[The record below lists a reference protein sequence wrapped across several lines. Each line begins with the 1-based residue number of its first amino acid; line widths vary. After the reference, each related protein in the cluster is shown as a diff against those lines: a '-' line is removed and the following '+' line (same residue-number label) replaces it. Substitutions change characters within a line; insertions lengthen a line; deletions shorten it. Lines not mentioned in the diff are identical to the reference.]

1 MALAWILVAVLGSV
15 IDTGVDR
22 LSLIGCSIPMGIFV
36 GIAVTT
42 GNYFRAEI
50 QIQTR
55 TEAVS
60 QRKSLL

>member
-1 MALAWILVAVLGSV
+1 MALAWISVAVLGSV

-42 GNYFRAEI
+42 GNYFRAKYTFKLA
-50 QIQTR
+50 QKL
-55 TEAVS
+55 S